1 MGFSLMPEAEVA
13 KHTQKEYSG
22 FYSKI
27 MQNLVYNIEVIH
39 KNLKKRKEIN
49 NGN

>member
-27 MQNLVYNIEVIH
+27 MQLFM
-39 KNLKKRKEIN
+39 
-49 NGN
+49 